1 MYILYKSRKKGNS
14 YYNDIIS
21 ECKNGKEAYNMM
33 LGEIEKELGYLP
45 EIKVVSELALAN
57 DNDKYYYGV
66 DDKFYGIAI
75 DNEYDDVDWYDDC
88 DEEYEEDDAWYPER
102 DNSWCH
108 SQGIM

>member
-14 YYNDIIS
+14 YYNDIIA

-75 DNEYDDVDWYDDC
+75 DNEYDDVDCYEDC
-88 DEEYEEDDAWYPER
+88 EEEYEEDDAWYPER